1 MSNKKMMS
9 RKRINYLKRKMSQ
22 SAAAPL
28 IVAKGLGWA
37 ATVTGSIMPSRQA
50 SFTCDSRI

>member
-22 SAAAPL
+22 SADAPL
-28 IVAKGLGWA
+28 IVACLGRHA
-37 ATVTGSIMPSRQA
+37 VSIHCGHTRRQ
-50 SFTCDSRI
+50 RIPVP